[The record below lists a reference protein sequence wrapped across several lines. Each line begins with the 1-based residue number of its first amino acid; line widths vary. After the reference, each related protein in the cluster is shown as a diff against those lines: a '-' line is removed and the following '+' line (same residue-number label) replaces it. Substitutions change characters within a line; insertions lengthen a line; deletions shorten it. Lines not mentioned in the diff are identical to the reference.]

1 MSVTTHDIS
10 DIDAKKLKIK
20 LPYIYEISKVK
31 HLLFNLTYEDKP
43 IVLKFNKLLIPWI
56 KLEKDKNIYDI
67 CLCDNNVKNKIK
79 GLHEIQKNILER
91 LRSNSKYSEYLKN
104 TNLYNSIHLDTT
116 LKLIGNNMANT
127 ICFNS
132 RNELISINDITKHC
146 IVNVALTL
154 QHFWIRKNWYGF
166 SYTITQLQLESQQ
179 TINYSLFDGSFI
191 NNKKNTSKYNN
202 NTLGSTTTRTI
213 PPPPPPYITSQSLKE
228 QPSSKIL
235 KPTLSDILN
244 ARDKIL
250 NKIKN

>member
-1 MSVTTHDIS
+1 M
-10 DIDAKKLKIK
+10 
-20 LPYIYEISKVK
+20 
-31 HLLFNLTYEDKP
+31 
-43 IVLKFNKLLIPWI
+43 
-56 KLEKDKNIYDI
+56 
-67 CLCDNNVKNKIK
+67 
-79 GLHEIQKNILER
+79 NILYDGDGME
-91 LRSNSKYSEYLKN
+91 
-104 TNLYNSIHLDTT
+104 SILQRRFFQ
-116 LKLIGNNMANT
+116 IQV
-127 ICFNS
+127 FP
-132 RNELISINDITKHC
+132 KHC